1 MLNDRNNNSDIV
13 TNNKYSSWVFI
24 LEKWKIQYEI
34 LNFISYVE
42 FMPRSDIKWTKLKWL
57 DSI

>member
-13 TNNKYSSWVFI
+13 TNKKYSSCVFI

-34 LNFISYVE
+34 LNIYFICGIYAQ
-42 FMPRSDIKWTKLKWL
+42 KWYKMN
-57 DSI
+57 